1 MIAKKMQEAVSKL
14 RKDML
19 QSIGTAQK
27 AEVGISDESIAQ
39 YAVYQEYGWVQR
51 VTGKQAAWFAN
62 QGVNHPP
69 RPGNSLVLPPRP
81 FFRAT
86 IDACSEDW
94 SKLFVRTLKAL
105 GPDEFLTALQLT
117 AQKAAEDFRDTV
129 RNGGTSKVKFEDRA
143 PLTMELY
150 QQQSA
155 TTSKGNARR
164 INGGNVST
172 TQPLVKTGA
181 MLNAIGWNLKK

>member
-1 MIAKKMQEAVSKL
+1 MQETVSKL

-19 QSIGTAQK
+19 KSIGTCQK
-27 AEVGISDESIAQ
+27 AEVGITDESIAQ

-51 VTGKQAAWFAN
+51 VTLKQAPWFAN
-62 QGVNHPP
+62 QGVSQPP
-69 RPGNSLVLPPRP
+69 DLGNSLVLPPRP

-86 IDACSEDW
+86 IDACRDDW
-94 SKLFVRTLKAL
+94 SKLFTRTLKVL

-117 AQKAAEDFRDTV
+117 AQKAAEDFRATV
-129 RNGGTSKVKFEDRA
+129 HNGGTSKVKFEYRA

-155 TTSKGNARR
+155 TTSKGKARK
-164 INGGNVST
+164 ISDGNVST

-181 MLNAIGWNLKK
+181 MLNSIGLQLKK

>member
-1 MIAKKMQEAVSKL
+1 MQEAVSKL

-27 AEVGISDESIAQ
+27 AEVGITDESIAQ

-150 QQQSA
+150 KQQSA

-164 INGGNVST
+164 ISGGNVST

-181 MLNAIGWNLKK
+181 MLNAIGWNLKG